1 MRFGIFPCFQWRC
14 SEIGHRKLA
23 LRFFL
28 SRLGTFLIQL
38 GFFPTKFM
46 ARLRA
51 KIISIAAEAN
61 HFSFRYIDLQISS
74 FNQIQFLIFF
84 FKSLIPNWS
93 GVILWQIRR
102 KTPEALGANSPF
114 PLPCPPYLG
123 ASGQLFQVF
132 NCPRLVLRDQIRLNR
147 ILKLE

>member
-1 MRFGIFPCFQWRC
+1 MRFGIFSCFQWRC
-14 SEIGHRKLA
+14 SGNWAPQVSASVFFVLVGNISDSF
-23 LRFFL
+23 RFF
-28 SRLGTFLIQL
+28 S
-38 GFFPTKFM
+38 TKFI

-74 FNQIQFLIFF
+74 FNQIPFWILIFF

-102 KTPEALGANSPF
+102 KTPEALRANSHF
-114 PLPCPPYLG
+114 PLPCPPYLI
-123 ASGQLFQVF
+123 ASVNSFKCSTVPGFY
-132 NCPRLVLRDQIRLNR
+132 
-147 ILKLE
+147 